1 MAKQSQIR
9 PGKKAP
15 QGSNPWLPIL
25 GTLAAATPAI
35 AVGLLGAAAV
45 TLDRVGPPETSFYRQ
60 QAEQSIGRGDLEG
73 YRLCLETLTRLDPS
87 NQSWM
92 LSLAQTLEKLDKG
105 DGKKEKASALWTAMA
120 PLDKPGFGPA
130 QLEQVNRIQE
140 KIAKSPPK
148 EVEQQQAVYKLMEI
162 HLRQGLMAKPGDP
175 DMGILLADQLLAEEK
190 PDDAQKV
197 LESIPDI
204 VRTPEAK
211 SRLAA
216 ITQRKDKFKSQ
227 ESIAASGDKVIA
239 MAKAAP
245 ANLRLQRAMADTQLV
260 RGDLAGAVVTW
271 ALLREKAD
279 TELRKTE
286 ATNRL
291 VQVHIERID
300 QLQNAKERDYG
311 AIADLIKSG
320 LEVDP
325 RSGPI
330 LQRLVKLADFTDA
343 AATPEGSGSAK
354 FESAR
359 SGARNRLETMLAK
372 GVAPDLIHLLL
383 AVEYHIARREAQARL
398 HFDLAYRANPKDPA
412 IANNLAWYLANS
424 SPREL
429 ERAIALVN
437 EALTR
442 QPGSASFLET
452 RGQIHAQMGQD
463 RPAIADLEVALG
475 ALGSRRAIHNT
486 LAACYEK
493 QGELELAKKHK
504 ALAQESKK

>member
-45 TLDRVGPPETSFYRQ
+45 TMDRVGPPETSFYRQ

-216 ITQRKDKFKSQ
+216 ITPTFVPG
-227 ESIAASGDKVIA
+227 AWNASGRQSDCYGQSCTCQFAIA
-239 MAKAAP
+239 TGDGRHPIGARRSCRGSCNMGTFARKS
-245 ANLRLQRAMADTQLV
+245 RYRTTQN
-260 RGDLAGAVVTW
+260 RGD
-271 ALLREKAD
+271 
-279 TELRKTE
+279 
-286 ATNRL
+286 
-291 VQVHIERID
+291 Q
-300 QLQNAKERDYG
+300 
-311 AIADLIKSG
+311 
-320 LEVDP
+320 P
-325 RSGPI
+325 PGPS
-330 LQRLVKLADFTDA
+330 
-343 AATPEGSGSAK
+343 P
-354 FESAR
+354 
-359 SGARNRLETMLAK
+359 
-372 GVAPDLIHLLL
+372 
-383 AVEYHIARREAQARL
+383 
-398 HFDLAYRANPKDPA
+398 YRADRPTAKCEGKGLRRNCRPDQKRFGSRPAVWPHSPA
-412 IANNLAWYLANS
+412 I
-424 SPREL
+424 
-429 ERAIALVN
+429 
-437 EALTR
+437 
-442 QPGSASFLET
+442 
-452 RGQIHAQMGQD
+452 GQTG
-463 RPAIADLEVALG
+463 
-475 ALGSRRAIHNT
+475 
-486 LAACYEK
+486 
-493 QGELELAKKHK
+493 
-504 ALAQESKK
+504 